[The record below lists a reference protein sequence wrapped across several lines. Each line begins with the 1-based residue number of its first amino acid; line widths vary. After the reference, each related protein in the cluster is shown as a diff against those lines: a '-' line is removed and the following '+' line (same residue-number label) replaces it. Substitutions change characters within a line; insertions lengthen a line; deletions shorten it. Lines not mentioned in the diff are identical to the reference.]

1 METTEFC
8 PWCNS
13 AITRSRFLDIEAR
26 IRTEE
31 QKKLSAAEQS
41 MRLKIEAQLSAQF
54 EKERKTTEKRL
65 KAENDKNLAKALAER
80 DAAVEKAKDVEA
92 REAEI
97 RKQAKDEASKHVAKE
112 IENHNLQLQ
121 KVTAERDAAAKLAED
136 GKLREAEIRKEAKSE
151 ANKMLQKELRS
162 QRDAIEKDRDHA
174 LLKKDAAFSRERGGW
189 QKKIKELERKV
200 QSQTANQLG
209 DGAEIDLYEALQ
221 ESFGEVDRINRVPKG
236 QNGADVH
243 HEVRY
248 KGQRCGLIVIDSKN
262 HQGWSNSFVPKL
274 REDQVAAGADHAIL
288 STSAFPSGEKE
299 MCIQS
304 DVIIISPARV
314 VYVVELL
321 RRALISMYV
330 LGLSTKERSD
340 KTDQLY
346 KLITSDSYKGRFN
359 EAVKV
364 SEEILQLDVE
374 EQKAHSTVWRNRGM
388 LSKRMGNVLRGID
401 TDVSAII
408 EGGSAEEGR
417 ETARPKLPPSAMPR
431 VTRRDAI

>member
-13 AITRSRFLDIEAR
+13 PITRSRFLDIETR
-26 IRTEE
+26 IRAEE
-31 QKKLSAAEQS
+31 QKKLTAAEQS

-54 EKERKTTEKRL
+54 DKQHQTSEKRL
-65 KAENDKNLAKALAER
+65 KAENEKALTKILAER
-80 DAAVEKAKDVEA
+80 DAAAKKLKAAEAREAEIHKQAKDEA
-92 REAEI
+92 AKQAAKEIEKYNLQLQKVIAERDAAAKVAEDAKLREAEI
-97 RKQAKDEASKHVAKE
+97 RKQAKLEAD
-112 IENHNLQLQ
+112 
-121 KVTAERDAAAKLAED
+121 KVV
-136 GKLREAEIRKEAKSE
+136 
-151 ANKMLQKELRS
+151 QKELRT
-162 QRDAIEKDRDHA
+162 QREAIEKDRDKA
-174 LLKKDAAFSRERGGW
+174 ILKKQAEISRERDGW
-189 QKKIKELERKV
+189 QKKIKELERRIQK
-200 QSQTANQLG
+200 QTANQLG
-209 DGAEIDLYEALQ
+209 DGAEIDLYETLR
-221 ESFGEVDRINRVPKG
+221 ETFEDDRVNRVPKG
-236 QNGADVH
+236 QNGADIH
-243 HEVRY
+243 HHVRY
-248 KGQRCGLIVIDSKN
+248 KGQPCGLIVIDSKN

-304 DVIIISPARV
+304 EVIIVNPARV
-314 VYVVELL
+314 AYVVELL
-321 RRALISMYV
+321 RKALISMYV

-340 KTDQLY
+340 TTDQLY

-401 TDVSAII
+401 SDVSAII
-408 EGGSAEEGR
+408 ERSSAEEGR
-417 ETARPKLPPSAMPR
+417 ETARPKLPPSVVSPA
-431 VTRRDAI
+431 TRRDAV